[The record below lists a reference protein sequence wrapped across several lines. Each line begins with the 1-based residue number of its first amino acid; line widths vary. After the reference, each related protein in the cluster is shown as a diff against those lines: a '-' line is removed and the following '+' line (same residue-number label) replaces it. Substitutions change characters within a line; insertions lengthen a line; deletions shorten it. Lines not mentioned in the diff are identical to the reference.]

1 MKKIFTLLVA
11 ILLTVSVIA
20 QTQNYGNRI
29 SQNEDGTY
37 FYMRS
42 SLEMVYID
50 SEYFPNKELVD
61 ESWNNYMD
69 PQKNFPNQYNKH
81 GADIGTVELGGNNK
95 LSDKEMANRIM
106 TYINKNRIANRLV
119 MKWFNYNP
127 NGKMAYD
134 IEYPENPEA
143 MINMQTIFNRG
154 YYTVNAGD
162 ENLSLSALKRNRDV
176 QIKELSM
183 KLLPFTFMTFTK
195 LEFYENEPV
204 ARLVRETAIATA
216 DAAYN
221 KAIKDGT
228 DPKSAKFWR
237 DIAVAAANT
246 VYNATKDGYTLR
258 SNTCI
263 RRGRL
268 SRRAAAGW
276 LPNCPLPTSP
286 CY

>member
-106 TYINKNRIANRLV
+106 TYNDR
-119 MKWFNYNP
+119 
-127 NGKMAYD
+127 
-134 IEYPENPEA
+134 
-143 MINMQTIFNRG
+143 TC
-154 YYTVNAGD
+154 
-162 ENLSLSALKRNRDV
+162 KRASSCFV
-176 QIKELSM
+176 
-183 KLLPFTFMTFTK
+183 
-195 LEFYENEPV
+195 
-204 ARLVRETAIATA
+204 
-216 DAAYN
+216 DAADHLETFC
-221 KAIKDGT
+221 K
-228 DPKSAKFWR
+228 
-237 DIAVAAANT
+237 T
-246 VYNATKDGYTLR
+246 VLLILIH
-258 SNTCI
+258 CI
-263 RRGRL
+263 VFFDKLFL
-268 SRRAAAGW
+268 SKLGHIDSSV
-276 LPNCPLPTSP
+276 T
-286 CY
+286 